1 MKLQLISQ
9 GFELTPALRRHVERR
24 LAFALSRFGHE
35 VSQVWARVADTN
47 GPRGGVDKLVAVRV
61 QGRHLQTIV
70 VSDTDANLYAA
81 IDRAA
86 DRVGRA
92 IARALDRTHQRRH
105 LRPDGR

>member
-9 GFELTPALRRHVERR
+9 GFALTPALRRHLERR
-24 LAFALSRFGHE
+24 LAFALGRFGHE

-47 GPRGGVDKLVAVRV
+47 GPKGGVDKLVAVRV
-61 QGRHLQTIV
+61 QGRRLQTIL

-92 IARALDRTHQRRH
+92 IARALDRHQQRRY
-105 LRPDGR
+105 LRPD

>member
-9 GFELTPALRRHVERR
+9 GFALTPALRRHLERR
-24 LAFALSRFGHE
+24 LAFALGRFGHE
-35 VSQVWARVADTN
+35 VSQVWARIADTN
-47 GPRGGVDKLVAVRV
+47 GPRGGIDKLVAVRV
-61 QGRHLQTIV
+61 KGRHLQTIL

-92 IARALDRTHQRRH
+92 IARALERSHRH
-105 LRPDGR
+105 RHPRPQ